1 MPAPFATL
9 GRMPNQKI
17 PTTVFGT
24 RLLAARRAKGLTQTQ
39 LADAIGSTQK
49 AISYYEATG
58 GNPTGEVLIKLAKA
72 LGTTADDLLGIA
84 EPDDTAAP
92 ESTDERRLWR
102 RFRQLLNLPEKD
114 RRAVLRMLDSLAKAN
129 TSDHAKAS

>member
-1 MPAPFATL
+1 ME
-9 GRMPNQKI
+9 
-17 PTTVFGT
+17 V
-24 RLLAARRAKGLTQTQ
+24 AA
-39 LADAIGSTQK
+39 
-49 AISYYEATG
+49 
-58 GNPTGEVLIKLAKA
+58 KLAKA

-84 EPDDTAAP
+84 GPDDTTAP